1 MSLLQRLDD
10 EILEGLKEEQ
20 EICNEIDIRS
30 SDIRLNIQ
38 ETIFQIDS
46 KLKEVSISEERSG
59 SNSVNGFLENS
70 FEGRNNS
77 NGKLPNLTI
86 KCFNGNSIEFQSS
99 FDSSRAAIHENESL
113 KNSTKFTYLRTF
125 LRGPALVSISGFSLT
140 SENCNQAIEILE
152 RRCGNKQLLITSH
165 TNQLLSI
172 LPITSTNDIKKI
184 RETYDKIGKNVQNLR
199 SLDIDTSQYGPVLIS
214 IVMSKLPE
222 VKITIF
228 TVNAYQSQM
237 GLRRTFS
244 SLTKG
249 NRI

>member
-1 MSLLQRLDD
+1 M
-10 EILEGLKEEQ
+10 
-20 EICNEIDIRS
+20 
-30 SDIRLNIQ
+30 
-38 ETIFQIDS
+38 
-46 KLKEVSISEERSG
+46 
-59 SNSVNGFLENS
+59 
-70 FEGRNNS
+70 
-77 NGKLPNLTI
+77 PNLTI

-172 LPITSTNDIKKI
+172 LPITFTNDIKKI